1 MGREVVEDKVLSC
14 KSGVSRDRGAI
25 TLEKAGAGKGVHVAA
40 GSENKE
46 EYEKCSLVALLLW
59 CAAVVCSCGVQP
71 VSCGAQPV
79 SCGVQPGSSE
89 LRTNRIN

>member
-14 KSGVSRDRGAI
+14 KSGVRRDRGAI

-59 CAAVVCSCGVQP
+59 CAAVVCSLSAVVCSLSAV
-71 VSCGAQPV
+71 VCSLTAR
-79 SCGVQPGSSE
+79 S
-89 LRTNRIN
+89 

>member
-1 MGREVVEDKVLSC
+1 MGRKVVEDKVLSC

-59 CAAVVCSCGVQP
+59 CAAVVCSLSAVVC
-71 VSCGAQPV
+71 SLAAR
-79 SCGVQPGSSE
+79 S
-89 LRTNRIN
+89 

>member
-1 MGREVVEDKVLSC
+1 VGRKVVEDKVLSC

-59 CAAVVCSCGVQP
+59 CAAVVCSLSAVVRSLSAVVC
-71 VSCGAQPV
+71 SLAAR
-79 SCGVQPGSSE
+79 S
-89 LRTNRIN
+89 